1 MQITKEL
8 RARIERVYDDK
19 EKKLRDELDRKIE
32 EVKKERSAEISAEIH
47 ALLNDST
54 YSEGV
59 RNAIRIA
66 TTTYSGGDAEVTIL
80 NKYFQSVADDL
91 YDERRNIRKKLELE
105 KESLMITISY
115 SRDLEDIKKVFAD
128 FGLDF

>member
-8 RARIERVYDDK
+8 RARIDRVYDDK
-19 EKKLRDELDRKIE
+19 EKKLREELDRKIE
-32 EVKKERSAEISAEIH
+32 EVKKERSAEVSAEIH

-66 TTTYSGGDAEVTIL
+66 TTTYNGGDAEVTIL

-91 YDERRNIRKKLELE
+91 YDERRNIRKKLEME

-115 SRDLEDIKKVFAD
+115 SRDLEDIKKVFVD

>member
-66 TTTYSGGDAEVTIL
+66 TTTYNGGDAEVTIL

-91 YDERRNIRKKLELE
+91 YDERRNIRKKLEME

>member
-8 RARIERVYDDK
+8 RARIERVYDDR

-66 TTTYSGGDAEVTIL
+66 TTTYNGGDAEVTIL

-91 YDERRNIRKKLELE
+91 YDERRNIRKKLEVE
-105 KESLMITISY
+105 KETLMITISY

>member
-8 RARIERVYDDK
+8 RARIDRVYDDR
-19 EKKLRDELDRKIE
+19 EKKLREELDRKIE
-32 EVKKERSAEISAEIH
+32 EMKKERSAEVSAEIH

-59 RNAIRIA
+59 RNAIRA
-66 TTTYSGGDAEVTIL
+66 AASRYDCGDVEAIIL
-80 NKYFQSVADDL
+80 NKYFQSVGDDL
-91 YDERRNIRKKLELE
+91 YDERRNIPKKLELE

>member
-8 RARIERVYDDK
+8 RARIDRVYDNREK
-19 EKKLRDELDRKIE
+19 ELRDELDRKIE

-66 TTTYSGGDAEVTIL
+66 TTTYHGGDAEVTIL

-91 YDERRNIRKKLELE
+91 YDERRNIRKKLEME

>member
-19 EKKLRDELDRKIE
+19 EKKLREELDRKIE
-32 EVKKERSAEISAEIH
+32 EVKKERSAEVSAEIH

-66 TTTYSGGDAEVTIL
+66 TTTYNGGDAEVTIL

-91 YDERRNIRKKLELE
+91 YDERRNIRKKLEME

-115 SRDLEDIKKVFAD
+115 SRDLEDIKKVFVD

>member
-8 RARIERVYDDK
+8 RARIERVYDGK
-19 EKKLRDELDRKIE
+19 EKKLREELDQKIE

-66 TTTYSGGDAEVTIL
+66 TTAYHGGDAEVTIL

-91 YDERRNIRKKLELE
+91 YDERRNIRKKLEME
-105 KESLMITISY
+105 KETLMITISY

>member
-8 RARIERVYDDK
+8 RARIDRVYDDR

-59 RNAIRIA
+59 RNAIKIA

-80 NKYFQSVADDL
+80 NKYFQNVADGL
-91 YDERRNIRKKLELE
+91 YDERRNIRKKFEME
-105 KESLMITISY
+105 KETLMITISY

-128 FGLDF
+128 FGLEF